1 MWFTAMFQLYKYDTS
16 LAQHF
21 GNCFTQL
28 IFRAP
33 EDLLLACSPA
43 MFVLFGLFCFV
54 WGRGSSAC
62 LVVAKLVP
70 CLFTRCAYV
79 IFFFLQ
85 DRGTLHGPH
94 GSLGRSTKQQCL
106 WGLLRNVRL
115 PVPFLKPSS
124 HPPTPTPML
133 LKVSP

>member
-1 MWFTAMFQLYKYDTS
+1 MFQLYKYDTS

-79 IFFFLQ
+79 IFFFPARQRHTSRSTWLT
-85 DRGTLHGPH
+85 RPVYKAAVPLGTLEECQAACPLSETLLPPPNPH
-94 GSLGRSTKQQCL
+94 PHAPESESL
-106 WGLLRNVRL
+106 
-115 PVPFLKPSS
+115 
-124 HPPTPTPML
+124 M
-133 LKVSP
+133 